1 MSGAVLTGAEGA
13 AERSS
18 FGGRTVSQGMLG
30 AIAVIL
36 GIVGLAVATAE
47 PQVPMYLAAIAEI
60 ALGLSLILV
69 GGALS
74 GAYAR
79 LLVRTE
85 STGEAS
91 GQLAGT
97 TVDMFLGGAVVI
109 LAVLAILRVASEVLI
124 PINIIII
131 GVGLILNSAAS
142 VRLAHLESAVATH
155 RSIARR
161 IAEEMVFAT
170 ASIRA
175 AAGVAVLV
183 LGILGVMGTAT
194 LVLALVAMIVAGAA
208 LVLNSTQLSG
218 RIVNA
223 MTR

>member
-1 MSGAVLTGAEGA
+1 M
-13 AERSS
+13 
-18 FGGRTVSQGMLG
+18 
-30 AIAVIL
+30 
-36 GIVGLAVATAE
+36 
-47 PQVPMYLAAIAEI
+47 
-60 ALGLSLILV
+60 SLILV

-155 RSIARR
+155 QSIARR